1 MKSITIAGRLTRDAE
16 IRTTNNG
23 DRLASFSVA
32 VDDRS
37 GREKTALF
45 FDCTLFG
52 KRGEALAQYLT
63 KGSPVCVSGDLGTRE
78 HNGKTYLGVR
88 ADNVTLLGKAGGG
101 GGDDG
106 FRNEGSGG
114 VSGGGGNR
122 AKQNFDLD
130 DDIPFVR
137 PAGLFDRA

>member
-37 GREKTALF
+37 SREKATLF

-52 KRGEALAQYLT
+52 KRGEALAPHLT

-88 ADNVTLLGKAGGG
+88 ADNVTLLGKAERGGG

-122 AKQNFDLD
+122 AADLD
-130 DDIPFVR
+130 DDIPFAR

>member
-37 GREKTALF
+37 GREKATLF

-88 ADNVTLLGKAGGG
+88 ADNVTLLGKAERGGG

-106 FRNEGSGG
+106 FRGQGSGG
-114 VSGGGGNR
+114 VSGGGRGQ
-122 AKQNFDLD
+122 AFDLD
-130 DDIPFVR
+130 DDIPFLR
-137 PAGLFDRA
+137 AAGPFDRRA